1 MTLDDLFNEDNKCSS
16 KCNGCTILSK
26 PLPRHTILD
35 YQEIPEADILFLSDS
50 LKMEH
55 GDYVPFKSQ
64 ELRLFKSILE
74 KNGFEF
80 NKCEFAASVK
90 CPNITDKTISAK
102 DRKICRAHL
111 IDTINK
117 IKPKLVFPCGKL
129 ATTMVFGKQLDEKK
143 GQGKTNTLTL
153 GDVTFQCIPIQHP
166 WIVLSEPTNRYL
178 FTKNIVNGINN
189 VIYGKNTEYSNK
201 YIVIDSSIEDL
212 REYFSYIL
220 QAKWV
225 SVDIETT
232 GLNFL
237 EDSINTIALSYYN
250 DQELVTV
257 AIPWDHKKAQTSYKF
272 RALLQEF
279 ISKLFSNSNG
289 KVLQKCKFDLK
300 FLKKYGVETF
310 NNIWDTKIMQHLV
323 NENVPKDL
331 RSLVSYYFPEE
342 L

>member
-1 MTLDDLFNEDNKCSS
+1 L
-16 KCNGCTILSK
+16 
-26 PLPRHTILD
+26 
-35 YQEIPEADILFLSDS
+35 
-50 LKMEH
+50 EH
-55 GDYVPFKSQ
+55 GNYVPFKSQ
-64 ELRLFKSILE
+64 ELKLFKSILE

-80 NKCEFAASVK
+80 SKCEFAASVK

-102 DRKICRAHL
+102 DRKICRSHL

-117 IKPKLVFPCGKL
+117 VKPKLVFPCGKL

-201 YIVIDSSIEDL
+201 YVVIDESIEELKQNFEDL
-212 REYFSYIL
+212 FK
-220 QAKWV
+220 APWV

-237 EDSINTIALSYYN
+237 EDSINTIALSFYKGE
-250 DQELVTV
+250 ELVTL
-257 AIPWDHKKAQTSYKF
+257 AISWDHKHANNSYKF
-272 RALLQEF
+272 KAVLQDLL
-279 ISKLFSNSNG
+279 SKLFSSPQG

-300 FLKKYGVETF
+300 FLKKYGVEKF